1 MKKSVIRVH
10 PRRGAYALSLIGLVL
25 GLAGCR
31 TITVVTEIPPLSE
44 VSRDRIESHIL
55 EGRPSRAL
63 QDLDL
68 LKRYGSTI
76 PHDQLEELREDAEGS
91 LLTMFAAAVGDGDF
105 GNALS
110 IFRSANA
117 VAPGPALVEG
127 YGEWTESSLLAA
139 MADDLLDEGE
149 NVAAYMVFYDAF
161 ATGQIPPDTMQR
173 FYESALSNGYVPVV
187 DLIEESGVTPAEHPY
202 APADPTM
209 LLKGS
214 VTILVNKGI
223 RLERGVGYPDGAL
236 GSGFFVDP
244 RGYVLTNYHVI
255 KSEVDPEYE
264 GFSRLYISLHDAENE
279 KIPAQVVG
287 WDSVLD
293 IALLKAEVVP
303 EYVFPFDG
311 SVSYNPGDTIYAIG
325 SPGGLRNTVTSG
337 IVSATGRKFL
347 QIGNTLQVDVPVN
360 PGNSGGPLIDAQGS
374 LIGVVFAG
382 IEQFEGVNFAIPGS
396 WVVEIMPRLFAGGPT
411 THSWLGL
418 TAEDTRKGLE
428 VSYSVPGGAAYR
440 SGIRQ
445 GDIIARV
452 NGIAVSSPEEVQRQ
466 LVRISPDTLVDVE
479 WQRDDETF
487 SGLLSVDKRPERP
500 LDVAIERDTTAN
512 LVAPLFGM
520 VLEETGSYFWD
531 RTFAIRHVYPG
542 GVADETGL
550 SVNDP
555 LTIQDWTIDEENRIA
570 YLQIVVKKKKAGF
583 IERVIQLAAYLE
595 VPNFM

>member
-1 MKKSVIRVH
+1 M
-10 PRRGAYALSLIGLVL
+10 VL
-25 GLAGCR
+25 LLAFVGCR
-31 TITVVTEIPPLSE
+31 TITGVTEVPPLSD
-44 VSRDRIESHIL
+44 VSRDRIESHIV

-68 LKRYGSTI
+68 LKRYGTTI
-76 PHDQLEELREDAEGS
+76 PSDQLEELREDAEDS
-91 LLTMFAAAVGDGDF
+91 LLAMFNDALIEADF
-105 GNALS
+105 GKALS
-110 IFRSANA
+110 IFRSASA
-117 VAPGPALVEG
+117 VTRGTSLGDE
-127 YGEWTESSLLAA
+127 YGGWTESGLLAA
-139 MADDLLDEGE
+139 KADDLLEKGE
-149 NVAAYMVFYDAF
+149 HVAAYMVYYDAI
-161 ATGQIPPDTMQR
+161 ATGRIPPDTAQR
-173 FYESALSNGYVPVV
+173 FYESAVSAGYLPLIELAEKSGVAPSEPSPDQVV
-187 DLIEESGVTPAEHPY
+187 DPA
-202 APADPTM
+202 M
-209 LLKGS
+209 LLKGT

-223 RLERGVGYPDGAL
+223 RLERGVGYPDSAL

-255 KSEVDPEYE
+255 ESEVDPEYE
-264 GFSRLYISLHDAENE
+264 GFSRLYISRHDAENE
-279 KIPAQVVG
+279 KVPAKVVG
-287 WDSVLD
+287 WDRVLD

-311 SVSYNPGDTIYAIG
+311 QVSYFPGDTIYAIG

-347 QIGNTLQVDVPVN
+347 QIGSTLQVDVPVN
-360 PGNSGGPLIDAQGS
+360 PGNSGGPLVDAHGS

-382 IEQFEGVNFAIPGS
+382 IEQFEGVNFAIPSS
-396 WVVEIMPRLFAGGPT
+396 WIVEILPRLFAGGPT
-411 THSWLGL
+411 IHSWLGL
-418 TAEDTRKGLE
+418 SGENTRKGLE
-428 VSYSVPGGAAYR
+428 VSYCLPGGAAFR

-445 GDIIARV
+445 GDVIVSV
-452 NGIAVSSPEEVQRQ
+452 NDTAVFAADDVQKL

-479 WQRDDETF
+479 WERDGESF
-487 SGLLSVDKRPERP
+487 SGLLSVDRRPERP
-500 LDVAIERDTTAN
+500 LDAAVQLDTTAN

-520 VLEETGSYFWD
+520 VLEQTGSHFWD
-531 RTFAIRHVYPG
+531 RTFVVRHVYPG

-555 LTIQDWTIDEENRIA
+555 LTIQDWSIDEENRIA